1 MDEFDTDAY
10 TTHTE
15 LWTYDQLVILP
26 PFVYILFCFGLL
38 TIQVDIKQIYANYNL
53 LKLAVH
59 FCYTYNWE
67 LFLNFQIQIFKKN
80 LA

>member
-10 TTHTE
+10 TTYTE

-53 LKLAVH
+53 LQISSPFVL
-59 FCYTYNWE
+59 YLYDNWE
-67 LFLNFQIQIFKKN
+67 LFLNFQIQDFF
-80 LA
+80 